1 MSNKIYAIM
10 NSIVVGLSGG
20 VDSAV
25 SAALLLERGL
35 HVEGLTIKVPGAK
48 PNGAAA
54 VARHLGIEL
63 TEVDVSEAFE
73 RYVAAPFKAEY
84 AAGRTP
90 NPCILCNPCVKFAA
104 LIRHA
109 DEHGLDG
116 VATGHYA
123 GTRDGMLLR
132 GADPARDQ
140 SYMLHRLTPEV
151 LRRTEFPLFNMEKPA
166 VREKAVAF
174 GLPAPPDSQDLCF
187 IPDGDYASY
196 LSIQPLVGEL
206 VDATGL
212 ILGRHEGI
220 HLFTVGQKHGIN
232 GRRLYVSAID
242 AASGR
247 VVLAEEEHLY
257 RSDIF
262 VREVNWI
269 LPPEQKDCHV
279 RLRHTPRLA
288 AAHVTPLD
296 GGRAHIVFIEPQ
308 RAPAPGQSA
317 VMYDGEVVIGG
328 GFIE

>member
-1 MSNKIYAIM
+1 M
-10 NSIVVGLSGG
+10 NSAVVGLSGG

-25 SAALLLERGL
+25 TAALLLERGL
-35 HVEGLTIKVPGAK
+35 RVKGLTIKVPGAK

-54 VARHLGIEL
+54 VAKKLGIEL

-73 RYVAAPFKAEY
+73 RYVAGPFKAEY

-90 NPCILCNPCVKFAA
+90 NPCILCNPNVKFAT

-123 GTRDGMLLR
+123 GTRDGLLLR

-140 SYMLHRLTPEV
+140 SYMLHRLSPAV
-151 LRRTEFPLFNMEKPA
+151 LRRTVFPLHNMEKSA
-166 VREKAVAF
+166 VREKAAAL
-174 GLPAPPDSQDLCF
+174 GLPVPPDSQDLCF
-187 IPDGDYASY
+187 IPNSDYADY
-196 LSIQPLVGEL
+196 LGILPMTGEL
-206 VDATGL
+206 VDEAGQ

-220 HLFTVGQKHGIN
+220 HLFTIGQKHGIN
-232 GRRLYVSAID
+232 GQRLYVSSID

-247 VVLAEEEHLY
+247 VTLTEEALLY
-257 RSDIF
+257 RPDIF
-262 VREVNWI
+262 VKEVNWI
-269 LPPEQKDCHV
+269 TPPQEAACEV
-279 RLRHTPRLA
+279 RLRHTPRLSK
-288 AAHVTPLD
+288 AHVVPLE
-296 GGRAHIVFIEPQ
+296 GGRAHIVFEEPQ

-317 VMYDGEVVIGG
+317 VFYGGKVVLGG

>member
-1 MSNKIYAIM
+1 M
-10 NSIVVGLSGG
+10 NSFVVGLSGG

-25 SAALLLERGL
+25 TAALLLERGL
-35 HVEGLTIKVPGAK
+35 RVEGLTIKVPGAK

-54 VARHLGIEL
+54 VAKKLGIEL
-63 TEVDVSEAFE
+63 TELDVSAAFE

-90 NPCILCNPCVKFAA
+90 NPCILCNPNVKFAS
-104 LIRHA
+104 LIRYA
-109 DEHGLDG
+109 DERGLDG

-123 GTRDGMLLR
+123 GTRDGLLLR

-151 LRRTEFPLFNMEKPA
+151 LRRVVFPLHNMEKAA
-166 VREKAVAF
+166 VREKAAAL
-174 GLPAPPDSQDLCF
+174 GLPIPPDSQDLCF
-187 IPDGDYASY
+187 IPGGDYAAY
-196 LSIQPLVGEL
+196 LGIPPKAGEL
-206 VDATGL
+206 IDAAGHV
-212 ILGRHEGI
+212 LGRHEGV
-220 HLFTVGQKHGIN
+220 HLFTIGQKHGVN
-232 GRRLYVSAID
+232 GRRLYVSSID

-247 VVLAEEEHLY
+247 VTLTEEAELY

-262 VREVNWI
+262 VRDVNWI
-269 LPPEQKDCHV
+269 TPAQDAVCEV

-288 AAHVTPLD
+288 AAHVTPLE
-296 GGRAHIVFIEPQ
+296 GGRARIAFREPQ

-317 VMYDGEVVIGG
+317 VFYGGEVVMGG